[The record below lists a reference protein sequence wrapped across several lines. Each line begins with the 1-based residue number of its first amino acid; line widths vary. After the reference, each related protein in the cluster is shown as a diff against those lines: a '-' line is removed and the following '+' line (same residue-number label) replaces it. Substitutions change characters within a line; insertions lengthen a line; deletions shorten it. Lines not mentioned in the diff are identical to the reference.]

1 MDNINLQRIEGYTVQ
16 LVAEDVW
23 AIDEFGA
30 DIIYLVKGEK
40 SAAVIDTGS
49 GFGNLKKVIETLT
62 DLPYVVL
69 NTSGSCGRQSRVRK
83 GISERKRFQN
93 GRYREA

>member
-40 SAAVIDTGS
+40 SAAVIVTGS

-69 NTSGSCGRQSRVRK
+69 NTHGHLDVP
-83 GISERKRFQN
+83 
-93 GRYREA
+93 A